1 MAYDRPWKSFQEQL
15 ELLSERGMQI
25 GDEAAALEYLERV
38 GYYRLSAYWYPFRV
52 FETVDQTR
60 QGRPITRA
68 TDRFVPD
75 TQFVD
80 AVRLY
85 LFDKELRL
93 RLTDALERIEIALR
107 VDIAYLLGER
117 DAFAHLHRGTFH
129 PSFARRKLGRDPR
142 DNFEKWQE
150 RCLGLEKRSKED
162 FVKHYRQKHGPR
174 LPIWVAVETWDF
186 GTISQLFAMMQVPD
200 QQRIAQK
207 YGVPDWEV
215 FQSWL
220 RSLNYLRNVC
230 AHHSRLW
237 NRNVIDQPKLPE
249 AGVLPW
255 CDTFRGQRQLIS
267 RPFLLLSIVRHMTK
281 VVCPDTGWHRR
292 LQAHLAAF
300 PAQHAQRQ
308 LSLEDMGTL
317 KGWES
322 WWAG

>member
-1 MAYDRPWKSFQEQL
+1 MEVADK
-15 ELLSERGMQI
+15 
-25 GDEAAALEYLERV
+25 AAALEYLERV

-52 FETVDQTR
+52 FETVDHNR
-60 QGRPITRA
+60 HGRPITQA
-68 TDRFVPD
+68 TDRFVPG

-107 VDIAYLLGER
+107 VDIAHRLGER
-117 DAFAHLHRGTFH
+117 DAFAHLHRDTFH
-129 PSFARRKLGRDPR
+129 PSFARRKFRRDPR
-142 DNFEKWQE
+142 DSFEKWQA
-150 RCLGLEKRSKED
+150 RCLDMERRSKED

-186 GTISQLFAMMQVPD
+186 GTLSQLFAMMKVPD
-200 QQRIAQK
+200 QLRIASK

-249 AGVLPW
+249 LGIIPW
-255 CDTFRGQRQLIS
+255 CDVFHDQPQLIA
-267 RPFLLLSIVRHMTK
+267 RPFLLLSIARHMAK
-281 VVCPDTGWHRR
+281 VICSDTSWHRR
-292 LQAHLAAF
+292 LQAHLTNF
-300 PAQHAQRQ
+300 PALHAQRQ
-308 LSLEDMGTL
+308 LSLEDMGAPS
-317 KGWES
+317 GWER
-322 WWAG
+322 WWSS